1 MMKNIYVGNS
11 DIHGRGIFST
21 DGLKEGDI
29 VGVSHVTYER
39 VWYQVFPIGI
49 FYNHSYEPNCI
60 VKTEDNVNLVIAI
73 KDINKDEEVTVDYS
87 KQLYLEQPQG
97 DWV

>member
-1 MMKNIYVGNS
+1 MKNIYVGNS

-21 DGLKEGDI
+21 DGLKEGDT

-73 KDINKDEEVTVDYS
+73 KDINKDEEITVDYS